1 MLKSKSILHVL
12 VQSRLLLTVG
22 THICY
27 LVNIIIL
34 IALIFFF
41 QFGRYVLF
49 GIGTVLIVRSTH
61 MVINFMITLSHIH
74 ILYVDGSNG
83 ALGTPPSPSNF
94 SHFHPVFDKKII
106 GFCHKLMG

>member
-1 MLKSKSILHVL
+1 MLKSILHVL
-12 VQSRLLLTVG
+12 VQSRLLLPVG
-22 THICY
+22 TRICY

-61 MVINFMITLSHIH
+61 MVINFMITLSHILV
-74 ILYVDGSNG
+74 LYIGGSKG
-83 ALGTPPSPSNF
+83 ALETPPSPSNF
-94 SHFHPVFDKKII
+94 FHFHAVLDKNVAK
-106 GFCHKLMG
+106 